1 MTLKHIIQKTEVMIK
16 KYIKIGLTKTLK
28 MEKNITF
35 KINNSYSHHFGSVYK
50 IFKRKSFHRYIYM
63 YDKSKSTFNPSR

>member
-28 MEKNITF
+28 MEKKNNI
-35 KINNSYSHHFGSVYK
+35 
-50 IFKRKSFHRYIYM
+50 
-63 YDKSKSTFNPSR
+63 